1 MDECGS
7 SSTAIPTD
15 KLHLLKELETIEVKG
30 CESVKQVFDLEGL
43 SADDRL
49 LHQLREL
56 RLINLPK
63 LTHLCN
69 KNPQGIL
76 DFKYL
81 WSLKLE
87 NCGSLKY
94 AFTQSTVLCLS
105 KLKKLEL
112 KSCKMMEGLIE
123 AAAGSDNYIV
133 FPELQSVALED
144 LPKFLSLECP
154 SVTNI
159 SIHDCPKLKMQP
171 FISILNE
178 REDQKQVSLSLFF
191 PYLN

>member
-15 KLHLLKELETIEVKG
+15 KLHLLTELRTIEVKG

-43 SADDRL
+43 SADDGL

-81 WSLKLE
+81 WFLKLE
-87 NCGSLKY
+87 NCGNLKY
-94 AFTQSTVLCLS
+94 AFTQSTALCLS
-105 KLKKLEL
+105 KLRKLEL

-123 AAAGSDNYIV
+123 AAAGSDNYTV
-133 FPELQSVALED
+133 FP
-144 LPKFLSLECP
+144 SL
-154 SVTNI
+154 TKI

-191 PYLN
+191 P

>member
-7 SSTAIPTD
+7 SSIPTD
-15 KLHLLKELETIEVKG
+15 KLHLLKKLENIEVKG

-43 SADDRL
+43 SAGDGL
-49 LHQLREL
+49 LHRLEEL
-56 RLINLPK
+56 HLINLPK

-76 DFKYL
+76 DFKNL
-81 WSLKLE
+81 WFLELE

-105 KLKKLEL
+105 KLEKLEL
-112 KSCKMMEGLIE
+112 KSCKMMAGLIE
-123 AAAGSDNYIV
+123 AAAGSDNYTV
-133 FPELQSVALED
+133 FP
-144 LPKFLSLECP
+144 SL
-154 SVTNI
+154 TKI

-171 FISILNE
+171 FFSILNE